1 MSDKQMTGMMQELEE
16 LRTRNQELEST
27 LIECKRAVDAN
38 TDMKSLYEVAQ
49 DLIELKRAE
58 DALKKERDYF
68 KNVLDNSADAIGI
81 VDAKGRF
88 IRWNKRAE
96 KLFGYS
102 FEELRGKS
110 AFDLYADPAQL
121 ATMLESLRA
130 KGYVRDTEVSIRTKS
145 GHILP
150 LGMSISLLR
159 EGGRT
164 IGSVCVAR
172 DLTQI
177 KKTQAAL
184 QKSKEEAEAANR
196 AKSEFLAN
204 MSHEIR
210 TPMNA
215 ILGFSEA
222 LLHKVQG
229 AQNKRYLQTILSSG
243 QTLLTLIDDILDL
256 SKIEAGKLEIR
267 PEPINLWLLV
277 RDVEAMFEPSFDE
290 KGVALIT
297 EIDPGLP
304 NDLVLDQVRIRQILI
319 NLIGNALKFTAKGF
333 VRLQVEC
340 AQSAHQTGRFDLL
353 MAVEDTGIGIPQDQ
367 HEVIFENFR
376 QRNSQSTREYRG
388 SGLGLA
394 ITKKLTAMM
403 GGHISLVS
411 EVNQGS
417 LFRVHLPAVPRDMQ
431 GHPKRNAGRHNMPFL
446 PAKVLV
452 VDQDPANAELF
463 SGFLESTPIRVLG
476 AGSANEALEIC
487 ELKRPQLVFLNLQLP
502 DLIGVHAAKL
512 LKKLIPDVPVVALRS
527 GVMQEEGEEMA
538 GLFDNFL
545 SKPVT
550 QNKVLSAC
558 AAFLGPHQGQAAE
571 ILRPGRAG
579 GLQAE
584 NGTQQLQLILRKM
597 ESQILNR
604 MRTEYLPRCREL
616 NQALIVDD
624 VFQLGEDIS
633 TLGADGFPGL
643 RSWGSELQD
652 RAQAFDVPGIRA
664 MLREFEQV
672 VGAAD
677 LNQPRVRS

>member
-1 MSDKQMTGMMQELEE
+1 MDEVMSSQMMRELED
-16 LRTRNQELEST
+16 LRIRNEELESM

-38 TDMKSLYEVAQ
+38 TNMKSLYEVAQ

-96 KLFGYS
+96 ELFGYS

-110 AFDLYADPAQL
+110 AFDLYADQL
-121 ATMLESLRA
+121 QLHSMLTDLRTN
-130 KGYVRDTEVSIRTKS
+130 GYVRDTEVSFRTKY

-159 EGGRT
+159 EEGRT

-222 LLHKVQG
+222 LLHKIQDVQSR
-229 AQNKRYLQTILSSG
+229 RYVQTILSSG

-267 PEPINLWLLV
+267 PEPLSLRCLV
-277 RDVEAMFEPSFDE
+277 QDVEAMFEPSFNE
-290 KGVALIT
+290 KGVDLMA
-297 EIDPGLP
+297 EIEPGLP
-304 NDLVLDQVRIRQILI
+304 EGLVLDQVRIRQILI
-319 NLIGNALKFTAKGF
+319 NLVGNALKFTAQGF
-333 VRLQVEC
+333 VCLKVTW
-340 AQSAHQTGRFDLL
+340 AHSPGHAGCVDLEF
-353 MAVEDTGIGIPQDQ
+353 AVEDTGIGIAKDQ
-367 HEVIFENFR
+367 HEIIFENFR
-376 QRNSQSTREYRG
+376 QQNSQSTREFGG

-394 ITKKLTAMM
+394 ITKKLTDMM

-417 LFRVHLPAVPRDMQ
+417 LFRIVLPAVPSRPQGLRRSYPGRENMQ
-431 GHPKRNAGRHNMPFL
+431 FS
-446 PAKVLV
+446 PAKILV
-452 VDQDPANAELF
+452 VDEIRANAELV
-463 SGFLESTPIRVLG
+463 SGILESTPLRVLS
-476 AGSANEALEIC
+476 AQSANEALEIC
-487 ELKRPQLVFLNLQLP
+487 ERERPDLVFLDLRLP
-502 DLIGVHAAKL
+502 DLSGMHAADL
-512 LKKLIPDVPVVALRS
+512 MKKLIPGLPVVVFTAT
-527 GVMQEEGEEMA
+527 GGQEQQEMVA
-538 GLFDNFL
+538 DRCDDFL
-545 SKPVT
+545 SKPLT
-550 QNKVLSAC
+550 QNKILSIC
-558 AAFLGPHQGQAAE
+558 SCFLASSSDQGHDDPDQKRTNVCIQSQAKT
-571 ILRPGRAG
+571 LH
-579 GLQAE
+579 LQPAVQALDSMTLYKLQ
-584 NGTQQLQLILRKM
+584 TQFA
-597 ESQILNR
+597 
-604 MRTEYLPRCREL
+604 PRCKEL
-616 NQALIVDD
+616 DQALIMDEA
-624 VFQLGEDIS
+624 FELAEDINQ
-633 TLGADGFPGL
+633 TALKAQARDL
-643 RSWGSELQD
+643 LTWGQELQG
-652 RAQAFDVPGIRA
+652 RVQAFDVPGIRA
-664 MLREFEQV
+664 MLCDFIQS

-677 LNQPRVRS
+677 S